1 MAEQNKFKRAT
12 IFLKRYINAKSC
24 SFNAQKRQQRT
35 LAPKILLNS
44 IPKAGTNLMDSIL
57 QEYPGICPR
66 SGRTLMTGG
75 LVQEKEIKK
84 VLSIKK
90 GFYQLAHLPSDDNL
104 LSSLR
109 GSDIKIIFIIRDP
122 RDIIISNF
130 KYVLSIDITHKA
142 HNYIKS
148 LESDH
153 ERIKACIVGG
163 EKDILSPVNVVYDR
177 YEKWLD
183 FHNCLVVRF
192 EELVGSRG
200 GSSDELQFETLQ
212 KIATFLNVNM
222 SSIELQNVAEKM
234 KTPNTPTF
242 RTGKTGGWRGYFNDE
257 LIDLFNSKM
266 GSLMN
271 KYGYS

>member
-24 SFNAQKRQQRT
+24 AFNAQKKQQRA

-66 SGRTLMTGG
+66 PGRTLMTGG
-75 LVQEKEIKK
+75 LIQVKEIKK
-84 VLSIKK
+84 VLSVKK

-109 GSDIKIIFIIRDP
+109 SSDIKTIFIIRDP
-122 RDIIISNF
+122 RDVIISKF
-130 KYVLSIDITHKA
+130 KYVLNLDITHKS
-142 HNYIKS
+142 HKYIKS
-148 LESDH
+148 LSNDH
-153 ERIKACIVGG
+153 ERIKACIMGK
-163 EKDILSPVNVVYDR
+163 KDILSPVNEVYNR
-177 YEKWLD
+177 YENWLD
-183 FHNCLVVRF
+183 HQNCLIVRF
-192 EELVGSRG
+192 EELVGDRG
-200 GSSDELQFETLQ
+200 GSNDELQDKTLQ
-212 KIATFLNVNM
+212 KIDIFLNVNM
-222 SSIELQNVAEKM
+222 SSLELQKVVEKM
-234 KTPNTPTF
+234 KNPNTATF
-242 RTGKTGGWRGYFNDE
+242 RTGKIGGWEQYFNDE